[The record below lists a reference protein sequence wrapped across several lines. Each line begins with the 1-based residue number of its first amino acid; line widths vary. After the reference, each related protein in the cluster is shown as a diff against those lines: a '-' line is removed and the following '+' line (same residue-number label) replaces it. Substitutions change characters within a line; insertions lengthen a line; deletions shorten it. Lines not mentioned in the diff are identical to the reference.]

1 MNILRNFGYRAQL
14 LMLIGLMTFFVMVVE
29 VFYYAQFMRIT
40 HERENS
46 YEQIMTDEAH
56 SRLEQMAALMR
67 SSSAGI
73 ENTATMR
80 NYISRS
86 TSIEKKLARDAIY
99 DIISIVP
106 SYNPYASGVIIADE
120 NGLAS
125 TSSITVASVPWLLA
139 QLDKRYGGLL
149 SLGGDAITPVMLG
162 ARANSRPFI
171 CFIHP
176 IRSPGSAHG
185 DDAKAVCVIVL
196 ELSKINIMIDDPNK
210 TENSHFYLL
219 DAYGDVIQTNKG
231 AEPQIGADQ
240 LAGLAA
246 SMSEGDG
253 RRFRIDG
260 VEHIAYVRHN
270 SALGWRT
277 VGITPVRDIN
287 AQLNAVQQI
296 AVAMALISLAFCL
309 ATGFFF
315 SGNMSRPLEKLLAD
329 LSAIGATNMSRRIPV
344 RARNEIGTITAA
356 INGMLDKLQEMT
368 ANIFNMQ
375 NKMYESEL
383 RLKEAE
389 LRSLQA
395 QINPH
400 FLYNTLDCVR
410 GIALAENVPP
420 IAAISEAMAGIF
432 RYAIGGG
439 AMSTV
444 AAELDSARSYA
455 EIIGV
460 RFGGKIRF
468 EFRVDPQ
475 ILPVRAAKLVLQPI
489 IENAVHHGLSDA
501 EDGGLINIDGFAE
514 GELAILEITDDGAGM
529 GEELMARLN
538 ARFAGE
544 GADEDG
550 RNGEAAGRQGGASA
564 SGGGSAGFGVVA
576 GSGAG
581 AVAGNGIG
589 ASAGETT
596 GNDAG
601 EGADPQDPPPDGRG
615 IGLANINSRLKL
627 FFGSAYGVSV
637 RRAAGAS
644 GTTVRLSMPALAEP
658 GTATQSFQEA

>member
-1 MNILRNFGYRAQL
+1 MDILRNFGYRAQL
-14 LMLIGLMTFFVMVVE
+14 LMLIGIMTVFVMIVE
-29 VFYYAQFMRIT
+29 VFYYAQFTRIT
-40 HERENS
+40 HERESS

-56 SRLEQMAALMR
+56 SRLEQMATLMR
-67 SSSAGI
+67 STSAGI
-73 ENTATMR
+73 ENTVTMQ
-80 NYISRS
+80 NYISRT
-86 TSIEKKLARDAIY
+86 TSVEKKLARDAIY
-99 DIISIVP
+99 DIIGIVT
-106 SYNPYASGVIIADE
+106 SYNPYASGIMIADE

-125 TSSITVASVPWLLA
+125 TASITVVSVPWLHA
-139 QLDKRYGGLL
+139 ELDRRYGGLL
-149 SLGGDAITPVMLG
+149 SLGGDAVTPIMSG
-162 ARANSRPFI
+162 AAPNSRPFI

-176 IRSPGSAHG
+176 IRSPGSARG
-185 DDAKAVCVIVL
+185 DNARAVCVIVL
-196 ELSKINIMIDDPNK
+196 ELSKINVMIDDPNK
-210 TENSHFYLL
+210 TENAHFYLL

-231 AEPQIGADQ
+231 ADPQIGAGQ

-253 RRFRIDG
+253 RRFRIEG
-260 VEHIAYVRHN
+260 VEYLAYIRHN

-277 VGITPVRDIN
+277 VGITPVREIN

-420 IAAISEAMAGIF
+420 IAAITEAMAGIF

-455 EIIGV
+455 EIISV

-501 EDGGLINIDGFAE
+501 EDGGLIAIDGFAE

-529 GEELMARLN
+529 GEDLMAQLN

-544 GADEDG
+544 DGGGSKGG
-550 RNGEAAGRQGGASA
+550 RNSGGDSNGEGA
-564 SGGGSAGFGVVA
+564 SGGRSA
-576 GSGAG
+576 GSGTA
-581 AVAGNGIG
+581 AGNGGGCG
-589 ASAGETT
+589 ATLS
-596 GNDAG
+596 D
-601 EGADPQDPPPDGRG
+601 GAALQEPPEPPPDGRG

-637 RRAAGAS
+637 RCAAGAS
-644 GTTVRLSMPALAEP
+644 GTTVRLSMPASAEP
-658 GTATQSFQEA
+658 GTATQSFSEV